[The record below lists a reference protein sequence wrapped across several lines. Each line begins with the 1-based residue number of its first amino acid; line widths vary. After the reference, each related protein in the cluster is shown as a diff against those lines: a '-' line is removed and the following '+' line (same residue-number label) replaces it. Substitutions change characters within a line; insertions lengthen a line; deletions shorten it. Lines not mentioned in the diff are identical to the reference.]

1 MFKYLFKFILIGDYN
16 TGKTAIFERFMYDKF
31 KECIPT
37 TIGVQFT
44 AKLIEIND
52 FKVKINLWD
61 TSGQE
66 RFKAIT
72 NSYLRDISCALVTF
86 DMSNLESFNNVSYW
100 IKKARAN
107 NKDVIIILVATKSD
121 LKHEVSKDNI
131 VDCVMKND
139 VFYCETSSKD
149 NININE
155 LFIYASGKIVD
166 NINSNIITV
175 SKSKK
180 NGIRL
185 NEEYD
190 KKTEIISK
198 VNLCC

>member
-1 MFKYLFKFILIGDYN
+1 
-16 TGKTAIFERFMYDKF
+16 
-31 KECIPT
+31 
-37 TIGVQFT
+37 
-44 AKLIEIND
+44 
-52 FKVKINLWD
+52 
-61 TSGQE
+61 
-66 RFKAIT
+66 
-72 NSYLRDISCALVTF
+72 
-86 DMSNLESFNNVSYW
+86 
-100 IKKARAN
+100 
-107 NKDVIIILVATKSD
+107 
-121 LKHEVSKDNI
+121 
-131 VDCVMKND
+131 MKND

-185 NEEYD
+185 NEEYG